1 MQLQTLVCMH
11 WPLCCRR
18 LAYLSTP
25 TVLVAACVVGG
36 LLEALTPL
44 SIITGAIM
52 LFQAMHHTKVTTHV
66 CAQPWCR
73 VCSLDGVQENTV
85 QSMHPSASSLVGHH
99 VSKDAPD
106 SSAMA

>member
-1 MQLQTLVCMH
+1 MH
-11 WPLCCRR
+11 TINLPSNRCNMPCLRWRYFCR

-52 LFQAMHHTKVTTHV
+52 LFQSMQHTKVSPCYAFARNSV
-66 CAQPWCR
+66 CICLP
-73 VCSLDGVQENTV
+73 T
-85 QSMHPSASSLVGHH
+85 ASS
-99 VSKDAPD
+99 
-106 SSAMA
+106 

>member
-1 MQLQTLVCMH
+1 MFC
-11 WPLCCRR
+11 R

-52 LFQAMHHTKVTTHV
+52 LFQAMQHTKVTVGFVALRCCVQLVHAAVV
-66 CAQPWCR
+66 CINMQAGSSYR
-73 VCSLDGVQENTV
+73 SL
-85 QSMHPSASSLVGHH
+85 AGHAAH
-99 VSKDAPD
+99 QGK
-106 SSAMA
+106 M